1 MSENSMCLLINNCTS
16 TITTATATTTSSSGA
31 LYKTILI
38 IVGGTILSF
47 LTTGGN
53 LLVLISFRVNKQLRT
68 VTNYFLLSLAIA
80 DFTIGFFSMPIFFT
94 FFEQD
99 RWPFGSFLCHVWLSV
114 DYTMSNASVANLLL
128 ICFDRYFSITR
139 PLTYRSKRTPK
150 RASIMIG
157 CGWVISCL
165 IWTPWIWIWPYVDER
180 LPEDECRLPFASKA
194 TVAIPTAIAAFYLPV
209 TLMCLLY
216 FRIFRET
223 VKRRKELHR
232 LQAQNHISNSQTPTS
247 NISSNDRLTKNIS
260 TIGTTLINDGDESIS
275 TDSNRSRGKILS
287 IQNSSTNKFIESNKI
302 QKNKVHHTFNCCRNR
317 RNDDQTTSNTNQ
329 NVVDDDDEYSSELH
343 PVISSNNDQNR
354 TNSQSLINNGKFF
367 LVNGRSGNIHNSS
380 EQIKPIIYADPWIR
394 RCDQPSLINDTYNQE
409 RERSI
414 QYETRLYCHSLS
426 SPSDDHLSQQ
436 QQQQQQQQRQPLL
449 NNIDK
454 DIEYV
459 ESRLRGQTSIS
470 LPQPHSTTY
479 THDASWRQLPKHK
492 CIDPLLSSSNHQQ
505 QQTHIVHQTC
515 SNTINIPQRNETN
528 VSSSKSLTQKR
539 TTMPVPTNTHGSV
552 KTVKSRLEKM
562 KDQKAAKTLSAILI
576 AFIVTWL
583 PYNTNIVIS
592 TIKPDIFK
600 HGFPMYWE
608 RFGYMLCYINSTI
621 NPMLYALCNG
631 TFRRTFARILRCQWH
646 RRHTPTYVHKAYR
659 FQAKKNLTTNNNI

>member
-1 MSENSMCLLINNCTS
+1 MSENSMCILINNCTT
-16 TITTATATTTSSSGA
+16 TITRTSSSGA

-53 LLVLISFRVNKQLRT
+53 LLVLISFRINKQLRT
-68 VTNYFLLSLAIA
+68 VTNYFLLSLAVA

-99 RWPFGSFLCHVWLSV
+99 RWPFGSFLCDVWLSV

-157 CGWVISCL
+157 FAWVISCL
-165 IWTPWIWIWPYVDER
+165 IWTPWIWIWPYVDKR
-180 LPEDECRLPFASKA
+180 LPEGECRLPFASKA
-194 TVAIPTAIAAFYLPV
+194 TVAIPTAVAAFYLPV

-216 FRIFRET
+216 FRIYRET
-223 VKRRKELHR
+223 VKRRKELHL
-232 LQAQNHISNSQTPTS
+232 LQAQNHVSNPQTTITT
-247 NISSNDRLTKNIS
+247 NISSNDRITKNFS
-260 TIGTTLINDGDESIS
+260 TIGTTLINDCDESVS
-275 TDSNRSRGKILS
+275 TDSNRSRGKVLS
-287 IQNSSTNKFIESNKI
+287 KQNSSTNKFVLSNKI
-302 QKNKVHHTFNCCRNR
+302 QKNKFNRTFNCCCHTRNC
-317 RNDDQTTSNTNQ
+317 DQTVSNTNQ
-329 NVVDDDDEYSSELH
+329 NGDEDDEFSSELQ
-343 PVISSNNDQNR
+343 PAINSTNDRNK
-354 TNSQSLINNGKFF
+354 TNSQSLTNNGKVY
-367 LVNGRSGNIHNSS
+367 LANGRSSNSRNSS
-380 EQIKPIIYADPWIR
+380 EQTKSILYTDPWIR
-394 RCDQPSLINDTYNQE
+394 RSDQPPAINDMYNQQ
-409 RERSI
+409 RQKSI

-426 SPSDDHLSQQ
+426 STSDDHIS
-436 QQQQQQQQRQPLL
+436 QQQQRQPLV
-449 NNIDK
+449 NTIDK

-459 ESRLRGQTSIS
+459 ESRLRGQTTIS
-470 LPQPHSTTY
+470 LPPPHATTY
-479 THDASWRQLPKHK
+479 THDASWRQHPKHN
-492 CIDPLLSSSNHQQ
+492 CIDPLLASSNDQQ
-505 QQTHIVHQTC
+505 QQQQPTHIVHQTC
-515 SNTINIPQRNETN
+515 PNTVNIQQRNEII
-528 VSSSKSLTQKR
+528 VPPSKALTQKL
-539 TTMPVPTNTHGSV
+539 TTPVSTNTRGSV

-592 TIKPDIFK
+592 TIKPDIFER
-600 HGFPMYWE
+600 GFPMYWE

-631 TFRRTFARILRCQWH
+631 TFRRTFARLLRCQCH

-659 FQAKKNLTTNNNI
+659 FQAKKSLTTNNNNKI